1 MTRRRFA
8 IMLAAAMLGPLAG
21 VCRTASAQPA
31 ADQGL
36 LCRRAIQAATAGSA
50 LPPHML
56 SAIARV
62 ESGRRDPATGQVH
75 PWPWTINAEGR
86 GNFFDSKAEAI
97 AYATQLQQR
106 GVRSFDVGCMQVN
119 LMHHPDAFLSLDEA
133 FDPAANARYAVKF
146 LNELHD
152 KTGSWE
158 TASAWYHSAN
168 PQEGLPYR
176 GLVVAAMDE
185 EAKVPDVAG
194 AQPVA
199 FGMMR
204 PGLPPGMRGISAGTG
219 RIIMLG
225 GASGGAMLPRT
236 YAASASPAAA
246 MGGMQGPVGR
256 ALDMYRMQPVA
267 IARSRMF
274 AMR

>member
-1 MTRRRFA
+1 MTRRRFTLM
-8 IMLAAAMLGPLAG
+8 IAAAMLGSLGSLGRQAI
-21 VCRTASAQPA
+21 AQPA
-31 ADQGL
+31 AEQGL

-97 AYATQLQQR
+97 AYARQLQQR
-106 GVRSFDVGCMQVN
+106 GVKSFDVGCMQVN

-133 FDPAANARYAVKF
+133 FDPDANARYAVKF
-146 LNELHD
+146 LNELRD

-168 PQEGLPYR
+168 PEEGTPYR
-176 GLVVAAMDE
+176 GLVVAAMDQ
-185 EAKVPDVAG
+185 EAKVPDVAE
-194 AQPVA
+194 AQPA
-199 FGMMR
+199 LFSMAR

-225 GASGGAMLPRT
+225 GGSGGAMLPRA
-236 YAASASPAAA
+236 YAASASPAA

-256 ALDMYRMQPVA
+256 ALDMYRMQPVS